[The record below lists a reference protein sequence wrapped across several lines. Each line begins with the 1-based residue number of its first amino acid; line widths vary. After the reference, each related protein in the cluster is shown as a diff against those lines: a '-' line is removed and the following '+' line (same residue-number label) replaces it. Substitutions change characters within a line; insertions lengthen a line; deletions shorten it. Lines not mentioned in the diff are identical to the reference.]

1 MGANVR
7 PGGAHRPISEINVT
21 PFVDVMLV
29 LLIIFMV
36 TAPLMQQGIQ
46 VDLPETTTEAIRL
59 QDEPLVVTVKQ
70 DGTPFIA
77 SQEVPIEDLTAKLEA
92 ILDARGDE
100 NVFLRADQNAPY
112 GAVAKVMAAIQ
123 NAGAPGI
130 GIITDPE

>member
-1 MGANVR
+1 MAGPSLGR
-7 PGGAHRPISEINVT
+7 DHRPLSEINVT

-36 TAPLMQQGIQ
+36 TAPLMQQGID
-46 VDLPETTTEAIRL
+46 VDLPETTTTAVRL
-59 QDEPLVVTVKQ
+59 ADDPLVVTVKK
-70 DGTPFIA
+70 DGTPFVA
-77 SQEVPIEDLTAKLEA
+77 DQAIEMEELTAKLTA
-92 ILDARGDE
+92 ILDNRGDE